1 MKRWIELNEDKSENI
16 PYGHTEYPFYILH
29 TFLSEYPNYAA
40 SPHWHDDI
48 ELVVILNGK
57 MSYNING
64 KIEDLGFGEGI
75 FVNSRQMHFGFSEE
89 HNECEFICVLVHPLV
104 LCLTPEFERNYAAPV
119 LHNNNIPYIKLTD
132 SGWHRDI
139 IRGIREIYRLRDT
152 ATAPLKIQGIFSWI
166 WASVYEN
173 MPGADSEEQ
182 PYSSDL
188 SILKNMTGF
197 IQQHYHEKISLSQI
211 ASAGGIGQSKCCKL
225 FRVYFHQTP
234 NTYLTAY
241 RLNRSVELLRTTDR
255 SITEVAY
262 AAGFNGASY
271 YAETFRKWLHISPS
285 EYRGNLET

>member
-1 MKRWIELNEDKSENI
+1 MKRWIELNKDKSENI
-16 PYGHTEYPFYILH
+16 PYGHAEYPFYILH

-48 ELVVILNGK
+48 ELLVILNGR

-64 KIEDLGFGEGI
+64 KIEDLETGQGI

-104 LCLTPEFERNYAAPV
+104 LCLTPELERNYAAPV
-119 LHNNNIPYIKLTD
+119 LHNNNIPYIKLAN
-132 SGWHRDI
+132 SGWHKDI
-139 IRGIREIYRLRDT
+139 IQGTQEIYRLRDT

-182 PYSSDL
+182 PCSSDL

-197 IQQHYHEKISLSQI
+197 IQKHYHEKISLSQI
-211 ASAGGIGQSKCCKL
+211 AAAGGIGQSKCCKL
-225 FRVYFHQTP
+225 FSSYFHQTP
-234 NTYLTAY
+234 NTYLTVY
-241 RLNRSVELLRTTDR
+241 RLNRSAELLRTTDR

-271 YAETFRKWLHISPS
+271 YAETFRKWFHVSPS
-285 EYRGNLET
+285 EYRSNLER

>member
-29 TFLSEYPNYAA
+29 TFLSEYP
-40 SPHWHDDI
+40 
-48 ELVVILNGK
+48 
-57 MSYNING
+57 
-64 KIEDLGFGEGI
+64 
-75 FVNSRQMHFGFSEE
+75 
-89 HNECEFICVLVHPLV
+89 
-104 LCLTPEFERNYAAPV
+104 NYAAPV

-211 ASAGGIGQSKCCKL
+211 AAAGGI
-225 FRVYFHQTP
+225 
-234 NTYLTAY
+234 
-241 RLNRSVELLRTTDR
+241 
-255 SITEVAY
+255 
-262 AAGFNGASY
+262 
-271 YAETFRKWLHISPS
+271 
-285 EYRGNLET
+285 